1 MPVINFI
8 DWTPDDADLGSSG
21 AVVVKNALPGR
32 QGYKPFNSLSV
43 ITTATDTRPLGAIEA
58 FDINDVSYQYVGD
71 TAKIYELNE
80 LDLTWTNVTN
90 TGGAY
95 TTGAGEAWEFVRW
108 ENKVLGVNFTD
119 NPQQITMGDAN
130 FTDLSTAYK
139 ARHIAVVRDFVVVG
153 NTYDVTDGNRPNR
166 VRWSGI
172 GDETSWTVSAST
184 LSDFRDL
191 PTGGPI
197 QKILGG
203 EIGIIISQRGVSR
216 MTFIGAPVVFQIDE
230 VLPEVGA
237 IGPGTV
243 TQLGDNVYFI
253 SEQGFVELVGGGTG
267 VNYIGAG
274 KVDQFFF
281 DDLDPEYISRMS
293 CIADPTGNRII
304 WAYPGAGNTSG
315 RPNKLIIYDRTFA
328 KWTLIEEEVELLLRS
343 KGIGFTLDEL
353 DSIGYT
359 NIDTMDVSLDSA
371 QFKQSA
377 SQLAALDEDF
387 KLGFFRGLYKTA
399 TIETRESEIFSG
411 ANTHLNGFRPLVDLG
426 TVTAEVG
433 RRDRLSDAVT
443 WTSSLSQS
451 ASGKFNSRSN
461 ARYHRFRLTISGND
475 WVDALGVQIDAQ
487 DARRAEGR
495 A

>member
-1 MPVINFI
+1 MPVINFS

-32 QGYKPFNSLSV
+32 TGYKPFSSLSV
-43 ITTATDTRPLGAIEA
+43 ITDAVLSRPLGAIEA
-58 FDINDVSYQYVGD
+58 FDIDDDSYQYVGI
-71 TAKIYELNE
+71 ASKIYELDNN
-80 LDLTWTNVTN
+80 LSWTDVTN
-90 TGGAY
+90 SGGAY
-95 TTGAGEAWEFVRW
+95 TTAAGEAWEFVRW

-119 NPQQITMGDAN
+119 NPQQITMGGAN
-130 FTDLSTAYK
+130 FTDLSTDYR

-153 NTYDVTDGNRPNR
+153 NTYDSSDGNRPNR

-172 GDETSWTVSAST
+172 GDETTWTVSAST
-184 LSDFRDL
+184 LADFRDL

-203 EIGIIISQRGVSR
+203 EVGIIVSQRGVSR

-230 VLPEVGA
+230 VLPEIGA
-237 IGPGTV
+237 ICPGCV

-281 DDLDPEYISRMS
+281 GDIDPEFLSRMS
-293 CIADPTGNRII
+293 CVADPTGNRII
-304 WAYPGAGNTSG
+304 WAYPGADSIGG
-315 RPNKLIIYDRTFA
+315 RPNKLIIYDRTFL
-328 KWTLIEEEVELLLRS
+328 KWSLIEEEVELLLRS
-343 KGIGFTLDEL
+343 KGIPLTLDEL

-371 QFKQSA
+371 MFKQSA
-377 SQLAALDEDF
+377 SQLSAFDEEF

-399 TIETRESEIFSG
+399 TIETSESEIFPG
-411 ANTHLNGFRPLVDLG
+411 NNAQVNAFRPLVDLG
-426 TVTAEVG
+426 TVTAQVG
-433 RRDRLSDAVT
+433 RRDRLSDPVT
-443 WTSSLSQS
+443 WGASLSQS
-451 ASGKFNSRSN
+451 ASGKFNVRSN
-461 ARYHRFRLTISGND
+461 ARYHRFRLTISGSD
-475 WVDALGVQIDAQ
+475 WVDALGVQIDPQ
-487 DARRAEGR
+487 DVRRGAGR